1 MAKKNKIKLYEVSP
15 DSLVY
20 AISFVESPAIESNFI
35 YLSEDKP
42 IRVCLEADEKHLVYG
57 AVLIPD
63 KPIYRNDSEEYYIQ
77 FPKETIENLAHNY
90 LKDDFNKS
98 FTKHHNSEADG
109 ISIVE
114 SWVKLSENDK
124 SVDLG
129 LDVPIGTWII
139 GAKVENEEVWEGIKR
154 GEMKGFS
161 VESFLNFNEI
171 MMSKQENKM
180 SKEMLETIN
189 VDESFWNK
197 IVEVI
202 KTALKSPEVSDEE
215 ATVTSEE
222 IVEDIKTEEG
232 VSEEVN
238 VNEEMEAVM
247 PENEVVVNVDDTPE
261 AIAQDVVEEVVENT
275 VTEEE
280 AKNDLQLVID
290 ELNKKIDEL
299 NSQIEELTNENNKL
313 SVENQKLSKQP
324 SVKPVNTKSE
334 NLGSQSKFDRMLSI
348 MNGSA
353 FRK

>member
-1 MAKKNKIKLYEVSP
+1 MTKKNKIKLYEVSP

-35 YLSEDKP
+35 YLSEEKP

-90 LKDDFNKS
+90 LKDDYVYS

-129 LDVPIGTWII
+129 LDVPVGTWLI

-171 MMSKQENKM
+171 MMQKQEIKNMTEEKL
-180 SKEMLETIN
+180 EMIN
-189 VDESFWNK
+189 VDESFWMK
-197 IVEVI
+197 IAEVI
-202 KTALKSPEVSDEE
+202 KEALKNPEVPELE
-215 ATVTSEE
+215 AQVTSAQVIDEMKQEVEKQQEE
-222 IVEDIKTEEG
+222 VIVEDPMVEEPVIEEPIKTDE
-232 VSEEVN
+232 S
-238 VNEEMEAVM
+238 
-247 PENEVVVNVDDTPE
+247 PE
-261 AIAQDVVEEVVENT
+261 AIAQDVVEEVISET
-275 VTEEE
+275 VTEED
-280 AKNDLQLVID
+280 ARNDLQMVID
-290 ELNKKIDEL
+290 ELNRKIDEL
-299 NSQIEELTNENNKL
+299 NSQIEELKK
-313 SVENQKLSKQP
+313 ENQKLSKQP
-324 SVKPVNTKSE
+324 SVKPVNSKSE
-334 NLGSQSKFDRMLSI
+334 NLGSQSTFDRMLSI

-353 FRK
+353 YRK